1 VITET
6 AQKEKKKDW
15 IKINPRKTI
24 FITFDFKGNKN
35 SLSLINDTKDTLG
48 IDTVDMIE
56 VSSCNS
62 AEQDLA
68 IADCRRSQSG
78 QPIT

>member
-24 FITFDFKGNKN
+24 FITFDFKRKPKN
-35 SLSLINDTKDTLG
+35 NLITFFDQKTQ
-48 IDTVDMIE
+48 
-56 VSSCNS
+56 C
-62 AEQDLA
+62 
-68 IADCRRSQSG
+68 
-78 QPIT
+78 QPVG